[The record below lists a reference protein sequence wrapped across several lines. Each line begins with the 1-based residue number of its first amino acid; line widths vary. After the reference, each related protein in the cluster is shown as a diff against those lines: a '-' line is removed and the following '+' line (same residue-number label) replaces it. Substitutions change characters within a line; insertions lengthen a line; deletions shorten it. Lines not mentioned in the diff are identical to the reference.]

1 MGNRYALKAL
11 AAGRIQLPMT
21 NNIVTQSD
29 VTHHTAPHSPPQRPQ
44 ALPVHFDTI
53 PPELADAE
61 RFVVWRYRWVKE
73 KGKWK
78 WKKPPYS
85 ALTGKAIGTND
96 PAQLATMEQ
105 AQATYT
111 RGGWDGIGRV
121 TTADDRL
128 TGIDLDNC
136 IDAAGN
142 VAAWARAIVE
152 ELDSYTE
159 VSPSGAGLRIFVLGE
174 PPPNGKRR
182 GNVEIYDRKQYLTV
196 TGHHL
201 PGTPTTI
208 EARQSELERVHAAH
222 VATPAPT
229 PAPAPRAPHRATH
242 SAPASDDDILA
253 KALGAGNGAKFA
265 RLWNGDTSGHGDDH
279 SGADLALCNMLAYWS
294 NCDDAAMDRLFRQS
308 ALYRPG
314 KWDTV
319 HRPADGATYG
329 KMTIE
334 EAIDGTP
341 RRKVDAASALPA
353 DRDLA
358 AQLQA
363 AHARIAHLEAERET
377 MRRVLRQKGYRESRR
392 VLLAN
397 VLLDAKPDPDI
408 DGWQRC
414 DHATVDKLAERYGMR
429 PGTVRTALQELE
441 KGGIVERQMERRYT
455 DDRGRALPHPLTDNI
470 LLFVP
475 GPAQLELSELPT
487 VARTEAARNNA
498 ATIRKLA
505 KQAEQA
511 ACPECGETGL
521 TLACQH
527 CGCVIEADDDPDGD
541 RQSLPTPPTRQTLPT
556 FLDTLG
562 KVCLPPPYDVSTVS
576 TGGGG

>member
-1 MGNRYALKAL
+1 
-11 AAGRIQLPMT
+11 MT
-21 NNIVTQSD
+21 NNIVTQPD

-44 ALPVHFDTI
+44 ALPVHFDAI

-78 WKKPPYS
+78 WKKPLYS
-85 ALTGKAIGTND
+85 ALTGKQIGTND
-96 PAQLATMEQ
+96 PAQLAPMEQ
-105 AQATYT
+105 AQAAYT
-111 RGGWDGIGRV
+111 RGRWDGIGRV

-128 TGIDLDNC
+128 TGIDLDDC

-159 VSPSGAGLRIFVLGE
+159 VSPSGEGLRIFVLGE

-182 GNVEIYDRKQYLTV
+182 GNVEIYDRKQYLTI

-208 EARQSELERVHAAH
+208 EARQSALERVHAAH
-222 VATPAPT
+222 IAPPAPT

-253 KALGAGNGAKFA
+253 KALGAPNRAKFA

-279 SGADLALCNMLAYWS
+279 SAADMALCNMLAYWS
-294 NCDDAAMDRLFRQS
+294 DCNAGAMDRLFRQS
-308 ALYRPG
+308 ALYRPE
-314 KWDTV
+314 KWDKV
-319 HRPADGATYG
+319 HYSSGATYG
-329 KMTIE
+329 QKTIE

-358 AQLQA
+358 ARVATLEAENAQLRAENAQLRA
-363 AHARIAHLEAERET
+363 EREAERET
-377 MRRVLRQKGYRESRR
+377 MRRVLRQPGYLASRR

-397 VLLDAKPDPDI
+397 VILDAEPDPEI
-408 DGWQRC
+408 DGWQRL
-414 DHATVDKLAERYGMR
+414 DHATRDKLAERYGMGA
-429 PGTVRTALQELE
+429 GTVQTGLQQFE
-441 KGGIVERQMERRYT
+441 KGGIVERQYLKRYT
-455 DDRGRALPHPLTDNI
+455 DDRGHALAHPLTEDTI
-470 LLFVP
+470 LRLRIP
-475 GPAQLELSELPT
+475 EQLELDELPA

-498 ATIRKLA
+498 AEVRKLA
-505 KQAEQA
+505 QQARQA

-521 TLACQH
+521 TLACHH
-527 CGCVIEADDDPDGD
+527 CGCVIEADDDPD
-541 RQSLPTPPTRQTLPT
+541 REEQSLPTAREEQTLPPVV
-556 FLDTLG
+556 DTVSKL
-562 KVCLPPPYDVSTVS
+562 CLSRSNDVSTVS
-576 TGGGG
+576 TGGGGSSPHPG